1 MRRTVTRYALS
12 GSTRIAYQV
21 IGQGPRDLVLAPAFP
36 CNLEI
41 LPEDPGY
48 SRLIRRLSRFCR
60 LIVFDPRG
68 TGLSDGLDPT
78 APADR
83 ETRVAD
89 LVAVMDAAGSG
100 RAALLG
106 AGDGAAQALLLAAR
120 QPARVRA
127 LVLYGGHA
135 GPRSRSMP
143 RADDPSADHWG
154 RGALLAQIAPGR
166 ANDPDF
172 AAWWGRLERFA
183 ASPSAARAQMRMI
196 AATDASDLLA
206 AISAPSLL
214 LHRSEDLHVGIA
226 GSRELCAR
234 LPSARLVE
242 LSGGDHPIW
251 LGDVDILA
259 DHVEE
264 FLTGTK
270 AASFDTRVLAVTL
283 ATRVLGPSGS
293 MGSAAAGRHMDERL
307 ALFRDAVPRLT
318 ARHGGAAGWPQ
329 DDRLDATFDSA
340 TRALACAV
348 ELREVAQGIGL
359 ALAQGIH
366 VGEIDRA
373 HATPSGPAVQIAARI
388 AEATRNPEIL
398 LSRLASE
405 LVIGA
410 GMQFVDRGTLPGQD
424 GHPAPLALVALSAE
438 RHLEPLGRAG
448 AKFADFELLS
458 TRERQV
464 VKLIAAGGTNPQI
477 AVQLGLS
484 EHTVK
489 RHVANILLKLD
500 LPSRAAAASL
510 AARQIEG

>member
-21 IGQGPRDLVLAPAFP
+21 IGQGPRDLVLIPAFP

-68 TGLSDGLDPT
+68 SGLSDGLDPA

-83 ETRVAD
+83 DTRVAD

-106 AGDGAAQALLLAAR
+106 AGEGAAQALLLAAR

-127 LVLYGGHA
+127 IVLYGAHA
-135 GPRSRSMP
+135 APRSRAMP
-143 RADDPSADHWG
+143 RADDPGLRWG
-154 RGALLAQIAPGR
+154 QGALMAQIAPSR

-172 AAWWGRLERFA
+172 ATWWGRLERFA
-183 ASPSAARAQMRMI
+183 ASPSAASAQIRMI

-206 AISAPSLL
+206 AISAPCLL
-214 LHRSEDLHVGIA
+214 LHRSEDLLAEIA
-226 GSRELCAR
+226 GSRALCAK
-234 LPSARLVE
+234 LPGARLVE
-242 LSGGDHPIW
+242 LPGGDHPIW
-251 LGDVDILA
+251 LGDVDTLA

-264 FLTGTK
+264 FLTGAK
-270 AASFDTRVLAVTL
+270 AASFETRVLAVTL

-293 MGSAAAGRHMDERL
+293 TGSAAAGRHMDERL
-307 ALFRDAVPRLT
+307 ALFREAVPRLT

-329 DDRLDATFDSA
+329 DDRLDAAFDSA

-348 ELREVAQGIGL
+348 ELRDAAHGIGL

-366 VGEIDRA
+366 VGDIDRA

-388 AEATRNPEIL
+388 AEATRNPEIV

-405 LVIGA
+405 LVMGA
-410 GMQFVDRGTLPGQD
+410 GMHFVDRGSLPGQD
-424 GHPAPLALVALSAE
+424 GHAAPLPLVALSAE

-448 AKFADFELLS
+448 TKFADFELLS

-510 AARQIEG
+510 AARQIDG